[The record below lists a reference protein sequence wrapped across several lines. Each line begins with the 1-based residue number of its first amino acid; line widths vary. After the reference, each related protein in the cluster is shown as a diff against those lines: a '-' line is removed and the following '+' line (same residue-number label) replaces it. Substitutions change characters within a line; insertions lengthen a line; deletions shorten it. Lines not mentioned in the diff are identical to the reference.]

1 MRLFAR
7 LIRNVEIYENMSRQ
21 QLESQFITL
30 SLSTPTSKLK
40 KKSTS
45 KR

>member
-30 SLSTPTSKLK
+30 SLSTSTSKLK

>member
-7 LIRNVEIYENMSRQ
+7 LITNVEIYENMSRQ

-30 SLSTPTSKLK
+30 SLSTSTSKLK